1 MSSRAIQNEKMKPQI
16 LQNISLRSY
25 NTFGIACRAKNFV
38 EVKTVDELLEVLEL
52 IEKEKINSIFILG
65 GGSNVLFLNDFEGL
79 VIKNSITG
87 IYKSKED
94 EENVNLHVSAGE
106 NWHEFVLFCLENKY
120 GGVENL
126 SLIPGTV
133 GAAPMQNIGAYGVE
147 ICNVVEK
154 VQVIDRQTK
163 ELKWISNAQCQFGYR
178 SSIFKH
184 QAKEK
189 YIIVCVEFRLT
200 KNNHILNTSYGAIQE
215 SLNLLEN
222 DVPTIEQISKAVIQI
237 RESKL
242 PNPKE
247 IGNGGSFFKNP
258 EIPTSDFEKLKE
270 KFPSIVGYSVSDKVT
285 KVPAGWLI
293 ESCGWKGKVVGNTG
307 SHKNQ
312 ALVLV
317 NYGNAKGQ
325 EIWNLAQQI
334 QKSVF
339 DKFGITIEPEIN
351 IVGQNF

>member
-1 MSSRAIQNEKMKPQI
+1 MKPQI
-16 LQNISLRSY
+16 LQNISLQSY
-25 NTFGIACRAKNFV
+25 NTFGINCTAKNFI
-38 EVKTVDELLEVLEL
+38 EVKTVDELLKVLEFA
-52 IEKEKINSIFILG
+52 EQEEYHSILVLG
-65 GGSNVLFLNDFEGL
+65 GGSNILFLKDFEGL

-87 IYKSKED
+87 REVI
-94 EENVNLHVSAGE
+94 EENEENTTLYVSAGE
-106 NWHEFVLFCLENKY
+106 NWHQFVLFCLEHNY

-147 ICNVVEK
+147 IRDVVQRVK
-154 VQVIDRQTK
+154 VIDRKTK
-163 ELKWISNAQCQFGYR
+163 KTLWISNNECQFGYR

-184 QAKEK
+184 QAKDK
-189 YIIVCVEFRLT
+189 YIIIGVEFRLT
-200 KNNHILNTSYGAIQE
+200 IKNHTLNTSYGAIQE
-215 SLNLLEN
+215 ALEN
-222 DVPTIEQISKAVIQI
+222 DSPTIQEISKAVISI

-258 EIPTSDFEKLKE
+258 EIPSSQFLKLKTE
-270 KFPSIVGYSVSDKVT
+270 FPNIVGYPISDKIT

-293 ESCGWKGKVVGNTG
+293 EQCGWKGKIVGNTG
-307 SHKNQ
+307 AHKNQ

-317 NYGNAKGQ
+317 NYGNAKG
-325 EIWNLAQQI
+325 EEVWNLAKEI

-339 DKFGITIEPEIN
+339 DKFGIHIEPEIN
-351 IVGQNF
+351 IVG

>member
-1 MSSRAIQNEKMKPQI
+1 MKPQI
-16 LQNISLRSY
+16 LQNISLKSY
-25 NTFGIACRAKNFV
+25 NTFGIDCTAKNFV

-52 IEKEKINSIFILG
+52 VEQENYSSIFILG
-65 GGSNVLFLNDFEGL
+65 GGSNILFLKDFDGL
-79 VIKNSITG
+79 VIKNSIRG
-87 IYKSKED
+87 IEKVPKNDKEND
-94 EENVNLHVSAGE
+94 ENITLYVAAGE
-106 NWHEFVLFCLENKY
+106 NWHQFVLFCLENNY

-147 ICNVVEK
+147 ICNVVERVK
-154 VQVIDRQTK
+154 VIDRKTK
-163 ELKWISNAQCQFGYR
+163 EQIWISNEECQFGYR

-184 QAKEK
+184 QAKDK
-189 YIIVCVEFRLT
+189 YIIIGVEFNLT
-200 KNNHILNTSYGAIQE
+200 KKNHILNTSYGAIQDLLYAKNG
-215 SLNLLEN
+215 LNLQAN
-222 DVPTIEQISKAVIQI
+222 QIPTINQISKAIISI

-258 EIPTSDFEKLKE
+258 EILNSQFEELKKE
-270 KFPSIVGYSVSDKVT
+270 FPAIVGYPISDEIT

-293 ESCGWKGKVVGNTG
+293 EQCGWKGKVVGNTG

-317 NYGNAKGQ
+317 NYGSAKGE
-325 EIWNLAQQI
+325 EIWNLAKEI

-339 DKFGITIEPEIN
+339 DKFRITIEPEIN
-351 IVGQNF
+351 IVG

>member
-1 MSSRAIQNEKMKPQI
+1 MKPQI
-16 LQNISLRSY
+16 LQNISLKHY
-25 NTFGIACRAKNFV
+25 NTFGIDCTAKNFV
-38 EVKTVDELLEVLEL
+38 EVKTVDELKTILEIVEQ
-52 IEKEKINSIFILG
+52 ENYPSIFILG
-65 GGSNVLFLNDFEGL
+65 GGSNVLFLKNFDGL

-87 IYKSKED
+87 IQKVD
-94 EENVNLHVSAGE
+94 ENNENIILYAGAGE
-106 NWHEFVLFCLENKY
+106 NWHQFVLFCLKNNY

-147 ICNVVEK
+147 VRNIVKRVK
-154 VQVIDRQTK
+154 VIDRKTQ
-163 ELKWISNAQCQFGYR
+163 EQLWISNSECKFGYR

-184 QAKEK
+184 QAKDK
-189 YIIVCVEFRLT
+189 YIIIGVEFRLT
-200 KNNHILNTSYGAIQE
+200 KKNHILNTSYGAIQN
-215 SLNLLEN
+215 SLHALNLQAN
-222 DVPTIEQISKAVIQI
+222 QTPTINQISKAVIEI
-237 RESKL
+237 RQSKL

-258 EIPTSDFEKLKE
+258 EIPSSQFEKLKN
-270 KFPSIVGYSVSDKVT
+270 KFPTIVGYPISEEIT

-293 ESCGWKGKVVGNTG
+293 EQCGWKGKVVGNTG
-307 SHKNQ
+307 AHKNQ

-317 NYGNAKGQ
+317 NYGNAKGE
-325 EIWNLAQQI
+325 EIWNLAKEI

-351 IVGQNF
+351 IVG